1 MIAFV
6 ITGALSEAAGAQ
18 VAGEAG
24 RAGTAVVLKG
34 NAPVSEAMLRV
45 RLPRPA
51 AIDLPNGLHVM
62 VLEDARLPHVHFTLV
77 VRGAGGYF
85 DSPNRVGRAT
95 LAAAML
101 REGTADLDSEA
112 LSRRLDL
119 LGASLEV
126 SAAPASPDATVSG
139 SCLSEHLA
147 AVIELLAEVVQR
159 PAFRRDA
166 LEHVRRHM
174 LGALRQERASPSF
187 LARETLAR
195 AMYGDDPAGRVAPMA
210 GVLNGA
216 TPAELAALH
225 HARYVSDRA
234 VLVLSGDVSTVSV
247 RRVVERAF
255 GSWRPAGEPDPATSA
270 VRRPEAPT
278 VRVIAR
284 PHSVQTNLLI
294 GAPAVGRTHDDYD
307 ALLVMNQIIGA
318 GPTGRLFVKLRE
330 ERGYTYGAFS
340 SLFAD
345 RTWGHWN
352 ASTEVGSAV
361 TKPAFDDLMRE
372 IARLREQPV
381 PERELQQHKRA
392 MVAGF
397 ALTLE
402 SPRRMLGYH
411 VTRWLQRLPSNYWD
425 TVPERIMAVTASDV
439 KRMATRYLDTRRLH
453 IVAVGEREPIMA
465 ALAGS
470 GRTVEVYDAGGRKVS
485 DP

>member
-1 MIAFV
+1 M
-6 ITGALSEAAGAQ
+6 
-18 VAGEAG
+18 
-24 RAGTAVVLKG
+24 
-34 NAPVSEAMLRV
+34 
-45 RLPRPA
+45 
-51 AIDLPNGLHVM
+51 
-62 VLEDARLPHVHFTLV
+62 
-77 VRGAGGYF
+77 
-85 DSPNRVGRAT
+85 
-95 LAAAML
+95 
-101 REGTADLDSEA
+101 
-112 LSRRLDL
+112 
-119 LGASLEV
+119 
-126 SAAPASPDATVSG
+126 
-139 SCLSEHLA
+139 
-147 AVIELLAEVVQR
+147 
-159 PAFRRDA
+159 
-166 LEHVRRHM
+166 
-174 LGALRQERASPSF
+174 
-187 LARETLAR
+187 
-195 AMYGDDPAGRVAPMA
+195 
-210 GVLNGA
+210 
-216 TPAELAALH
+216 
-225 HARYVSDRA
+225 
-234 VLVLSGDVSTVSV
+234 
-247 RRVVERAF
+247 VERAF
-255 GSWRPAGEPDPATSA
+255 GSWRRAGEPDPATSA

-372 IARLREQPV
+372 IARLPEQPV